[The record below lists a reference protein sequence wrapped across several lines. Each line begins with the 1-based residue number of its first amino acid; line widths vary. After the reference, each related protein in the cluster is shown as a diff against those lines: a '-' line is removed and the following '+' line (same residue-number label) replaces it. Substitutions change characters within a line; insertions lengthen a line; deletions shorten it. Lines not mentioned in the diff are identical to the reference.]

1 MLENLLLPVLA
12 RPDVWFDEGA
22 VAQGLTLQ
30 KYFPYDLLPW
40 EVFLFAVIAGV
51 KFVGSNDIYF
61 DEIRIIVGR
70 GNGKNGFI
78 DFLAFYFIS
87 PAHGVT
93 GYDVDLLANSE
104 EQAKTSFSD
113 LFQLITQ
120 PADPRQA
127 RALAANFH
135 ATLTVIEGLKTR
147 SAIRYNTSSKRGK
160 DSKRTGCLILDETH
174 EYLDFSNIN
183 TLRSGMGKRR
193 NSRVIE
199 ISTNG
204 NVRGAVFD
212 RRRQQDVDTLRFY
225 NPENRTFVFWCRIEA
240 EAEWEDPAC
249 WGKANPSLDAFPT
262 LRAQMAKEV
271 REMPYNLE
279 YYPEFMAK
287 RMNFPVGNKDLEVA
301 SWEDICATNQ
311 PLIDLTGYPCVGGI
325 DYARTNDFVSCFL
338 RFRVGGMHYLIQHT
352 FICAQSRD
360 LPGIKAPLREW
371 EAKGDVEFVYDVE
384 VPAAL
389 VAEWFAEKA
398 KRYQVLTIAIDSF
411 RFSLLSH
418 ALRSVGFD
426 AKDRKNIWLVRPSDL
441 QKAFPVINSAF
452 VTHTLAIGDCPVF
465 RWAANNTKKERVG
478 QNWQYAKIEPNYRK
492 NDPFMAFAA
501 TFAVD
506 HLLPEGEETESL
518 EAFPDLMIW

>member
-1 MLENLLLPVLA
+1 
-12 RPDVWFDEGA
+12 
-22 VAQGLTLQ
+22 
-30 KYFPYDLLPW
+30 
-40 EVFLFAVIAGV
+40 
-51 KFVGSNDIYF
+51 
-61 DEIRIIVGR
+61 
-70 GNGKNGFI
+70 
-78 DFLAFYFIS
+78 
-87 PAHGVT
+87 
-93 GYDVDLLANSE
+93 
-104 EQAKTSFSD
+104 
-113 LFQLITQ
+113 
-120 PADPRQA
+120 
-127 RALAANFH
+127 
-135 ATLTVIEGLKTR
+135 
-147 SAIRYNTSSKRGK
+147 
-160 DSKRTGCLILDETH
+160 
-174 EYLDFSNIN
+174 
-183 TLRSGMGKRR
+183 
-193 NSRVIE
+193 
-199 ISTNG
+199 
-204 NVRGAVFD
+204 
-212 RRRQQDVDTLRFY
+212 
-225 NPENRTFVFWCRIEA
+225 
-240 EAEWEDPAC
+240 
-249 WGKANPSLDAFPT
+249 
-262 LRAQMAKEV
+262 
-271 REMPYNLE
+271 MPYNLE
-279 YYPEFMAK
+279 YFPEFMAK

-311 PLIDLTGYPCVGGI
+311 PLIDLVGRPCVGGI

-389 VAEWFAEKA
+389 VAEWFAEQA

-506 HLLPEGEETESL
+506 YLLPESEETESL